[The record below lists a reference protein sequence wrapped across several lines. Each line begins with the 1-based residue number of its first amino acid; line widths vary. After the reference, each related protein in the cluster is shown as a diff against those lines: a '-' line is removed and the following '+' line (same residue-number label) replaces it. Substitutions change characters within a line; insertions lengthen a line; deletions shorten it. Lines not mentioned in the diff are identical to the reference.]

1 MRITSKALWIVISC
15 ALFFCVAAG
24 GAAGQDSSSNN
35 SFTHPDF
42 DNSICFQKCHNPQAL
57 SAADMPKNLWRHLIE
72 KGGHDIFSEI
82 PWQSDEEKEMIIQYL
97 TSQARKPEP
106 KSEGIGSWTSSQ

>member
-1 MRITSKALWIVISC
+1 MRITRKALWIVISC

-24 GAAGQDSSSNN
+24 RATGQDGSSN

-42 DNSICFQKCHNPQAL
+42 DNSICFQKCHSPQAL
-57 SAADMPKNLWRHLIE
+57 SAADMPKSLWRHLIE

-82 PWQSDEEKEMIIQYL
+82 PWQSEEEKKMIIQYL
-97 TSQARKPEP
+97 TNQARKPEP
-106 KSEGIGSWTSSQ
+106 KSEGIGAWSSSQ